1 MKRFLALLA
10 AVLMLTLCMTA
21 CGKSDEEKFR
31 DDLEDAAEDLQ
42 DAAEDLVNDLEDLFN

>member
-21 CGKSDEEKFR
+21 CTKSDEEKLR

-42 DAAEDLVNDLEDLFN
+42 DAAEDLVDDLEDLFN